1 MTFGPHTIKH
11 FSQPLPSHVRAYLN
25 DRGIADDTIAR
36 FGLGWNGE
44 RITIPVHDRDGHL
57 VLYKLGRAPDDRS
70 DSPKMLYFPTGSKAE
85 LFGCDTLVKN
95 PPFVVVCE
103 GEYDRLVLEAH
114 GFPAVTGTGGAL
126 TFKAE
131 WAEAIAPIPEVY
143 LCFDNDAPGRLGAE
157 RVARLIPHAR
167 IITLPPDVGDAG
179 DVTDYFVR
187 LGKSADDFRQLLA
200 EAKPLT
206 SAERPQPSPAT
217 EAWRSRPKAASDVQR
232 LKDSIQIERVVGEYV
247 ELIPSGKVLMG
258 RCCFHDDRI
267 PSLAVFPETQT
278 FHCFGCGKGE
288 TSSPSSWSSK
298 DSPSTRPCGSSP
310 STPMPHDRLHQDNR
324 RERQGPPGHPG
335 VFCCAPRRGS
345 R

>member
-1 MTFGPHTIKH
+1 MNLGPHTIKH
-11 FSQPLPSHVRAYLN
+11 FSQPLPPHVRAYLN
-25 DRGIADDTIAR
+25 ERGIADGTIAR

-44 RITIPVHDRDGHL
+44 RITIPVNDRDANL

-85 LFGCDTLVKN
+85 LYGWDTLAKK

-103 GEYDRLVLEAH
+103 GEYDRLVLEAQ

-126 TFKAE
+126 TFKPE
-131 WAEAIAPIPEVY
+131 WAEAIASVPEVY

-157 RVARLIPHAR
+157 RVALLIPHAR
-167 IITLPPDVGDAG
+167 TVTLPPEVGEAG

-187 LGKSADDFRQLLA
+187 LGKSDADFRQLLA
-200 EAKPLT
+200 ESTPVAQANATQPT
-206 SAERPQPSPAT
+206 PAET
-217 EAWRSRPKAASDVQR
+217 WRSRPKAASDVQR
-232 LKDSIQIERVVGEYV
+232 LKDSIQIERVIGEYV

-278 FHCFGCGKGE
+278 FHCFGCGKGGDVIAFLME
-288 TSSPSSWSSK
+288 LEGFSF
-298 DSPSTRPCGSSP
+298 
-310 STPMPHDRLHQDNR
+310 
-324 RERQGPPGHPG
+324 REALWVLNQHTH
-335 VFCCAPRRGS
+335 AA
-345 R
+345 